1 MKAVP
6 RNVIRYTA
14 GKGEARATIS
24 GIGYGRY
31 METVSGHPDGI
42 RTMIFPATVRKVRQ
56 GLFCGMKSLVSVVL
70 NEGLEA
76 LGTKGQLLG
85 QPTFC
90 GVFQESGV
98 KRVKFSST
106 LKMTG
111 KQTFMGCNNLR
122 SVQLLEGL
130 VEIGLRAF
138 RASGL

>member
-24 GIGYGRY
+24 GIGYGRN
-31 METVSGHPDGI
+31 METVSGGPDDI

-76 LGTKGQLLG
+76 PGRTSLWRRYNVVWSLFEKYVGEHGAPFNDEKN
-85 QPTFC
+85 
-90 GVFQESGV
+90 
-98 KRVKFSST
+98 R
-106 LKMTG
+106 
-111 KQTFMGCNNLR
+111 
-122 SVQLLEGL
+122 
-130 VEIGLRAF
+130 IRAF
-138 RASGL
+138 SECRRLKTITTESARAH